1 MLKVLG
7 RETSANVQ
15 KVRWLC
21 AEIGLPYE
29 HTNLGGPFGGTDT
42 PEYLAL
48 NPNKRV
54 PTIIDDG
61 FVLWESNACVQ
72 YLASI
77 HAEGSWWPTDAK
89 IRGSAQRWMDFAL
102 GTLAPAHGPVF
113 SGLIRTPPEKRN
125 ADAIA
130 AGRDD
135 FSAQLAIMDRYL
147 GDSEYLAGPDITM
160 GDIAPAPFVFRWF
173 NMPIERENY
182 PNLKRWYDSVA
193 ARPEFKKIVIDIG
206 LQ

>member
-1 MLKVLG
+1 MDSCNQTVNARLLNP
-7 RETSANVQ
+7 RA
-15 KVRWLC
+15 
-21 AEIGLPYE
+21 IGE
-29 HTNLGGPFGGTDT
+29 LGGPFGGTDT

-61 FVLWESNACVQ
+61 YVLWESNACVQ

-130 AGRDD
+130 AGRDN

-147 GDSEYLAGPDITM
+147 GGSEYIAGPDITM
-160 GDIAPAPFVFRWF
+160 GDIGPAPFVFRWF
-173 NMPIERENY
+173 NMPIEREDY
-182 PNLKRWYDSVA
+182 PNLKRWYDSLA
-193 ARPEFKKIVIDIG
+193 ARPVFKKTVIDIG